1 MNTFFK
7 YAPYKY
13 FITCR
18 VKSKNLP
25 AYIYWHIAFVLIPI
39 IYAYYIQHISFSQFI
54 SGLGIFSILFL
65 LHHALYEIGYLYNDH
80 YSIKNE
86 KNPTIRIHDAVSDSF
101 ILYQMALRGI
111 IVLLGGILIFFFL
124 KSYFIYYLLLV
135 GSTIIAYIAHNV
147 WRNRLLNYF
156 SRLALRIIKLSIIF
170 PVLYFQINTDIS
182 QYLTPLLLFFS
193 LRELYD
199 IIMNAYKYFLKQKNI
214 DIKSI
219 DIERQN
225 GLLQGVYILYMI
237 VIGIFHGFILWNKL
251 YFFFIGYYGIFFL
264 INWKNGLYQLSKYKR

>member
-1 MNTFFK
+1 MNTFLK

-18 VKSKNLP
+18 VKPKNLP
-25 AYIYWHIAFVLIPI
+25 AYIYWHIVFVLIPI

-86 KNPTIRIHDAVSDSF
+86 KNPTIRIHDSVSDSF
-101 ILYQMALRGI
+101 ILYQMGLRGI
-111 IVLLGGILIFFFL
+111 LVFLGGILIFFFL
-124 KSYFIYYLLLV
+124 KSYFIYYLLLI
-135 GSTIIAYIAHNV
+135 GSTIIAYIAHNI

-156 SRLALRIIKLSIIF
+156 SRLSLRIIKLSIIF
-170 PVLYFQINTDIS
+170 PVLYFYINTEIS

-225 GLLQGVYILYMI
+225 GLLQSVYILYMI

-251 YFFFIGYYGIFFL
+251 YFFFIGYYSIFFL

>member
-1 MNTFFK
+1 MNTFLK

-13 FITCR
+13 FIICR
-18 VKSKNLP
+18 VKPKNLP
-25 AYIYWHIAFVLIPI
+25 AYIYWHIVFVLIPI

-54 SGLGIFSILFL
+54 SSLGIFSILFL

-111 IVLLGGILIFFFL
+111 IVFLGGILIFFFL

-170 PVLYFQINTDIS
+170 PVLYFQINTEIS

>member
-1 MNTFFK
+1 MNTFLK

-18 VKSKNLP
+18 VKPKNLP
-25 AYIYWHIAFVLIPI
+25 AYIYWHIVFVLIPI

-86 KNPTIRIHDAVSDSF
+86 KNPTIRIRDTVSDSF

-111 IVLLGGILIFFFL
+111 VVFLGGVLIFFFL

-170 PVLYFQINTDIS
+170 PVLYLQINTEIS

>member
-1 MNTFFK
+1 
-7 YAPYKY
+7 
-13 FITCR
+13 
-18 VKSKNLP
+18 
-25 AYIYWHIAFVLIPI
+25 
-39 IYAYYIQHISFSQFI
+39 
-54 SGLGIFSILFL
+54 
-65 LHHALYEIGYLYNDH
+65 
-80 YSIKNE
+80 
-86 KNPTIRIHDAVSDSF
+86 
-101 ILYQMALRGI
+101 MALRGI
-111 IVLLGGILIFFFL
+111 VVFLGGVLILFFL

-170 PVLYFQINTDIS
+170 PVLYLQINTEIS

-237 VIGIFHGFILWNKL
+237 VIGIFHGFIL
-251 YFFFIGYYGIFFL
+251 
-264 INWKNGLYQLSKYKR
+264 

>member
-1 MNTFFK
+1 MNTFLK

-18 VKSKNLP
+18 VKPKNLP
-25 AYIYWHIAFVLIPI
+25 AYIYWHIVFVLIPI

-54 SGLGIFSILFL
+54 SGLGIFSFLFL

-86 KNPTIRIHDAVSDSF
+86 KNPTIRIRDTVSDSF

-111 IVLLGGILIFFFL
+111 VVFLGGVLIFFFL

-170 PVLYFQINTDIS
+170 PVLYLQINTEIS

>member
-1 MNTFFK
+1 MNTFLK

-18 VKSKNLP
+18 VKPKNLP
-25 AYIYWHIAFVLIPI
+25 AYIYWHIVFVLIPI
-39 IYAYYIQHISFSQFI
+39 IYAYCIQHISFSQFI

-86 KNPTIRIHDAVSDSF
+86 KNPTIRIHDSVSDSF
-101 ILYQMALRGI
+101 ILYQMGLRGI
-111 IVLLGGILIFFFL
+111 LVFLGGILIFFFL
-124 KSYFIYYLLLV
+124 KSYFIYYLLLI

-156 SRLALRIIKLSIIF
+156 SRLSLRIIKLSIIF
-170 PVLYFQINTDIS
+170 PVLYFYINTEIS

-251 YFFFIGYYGIFFL
+251 YFFFIGYYSIFFL

>member
-1 MNTFFK
+1 MNTFLK

-18 VKSKNLP
+18 VKPKNLP
-25 AYIYWHIAFVLIPI
+25 AYIYWHIVFVLIPI

-111 IVLLGGILIFFFL
+111 IVFLGGILIFFFL

-199 IIMNAYKYFLKQKNI
+199 IIMNAYKYFLKQKTI
-214 DIKSI
+214 DIKNI

-225 GLLQGVYILYMI
+225 GLLQGIYIIYMI
-237 VIGIFHGFILWNKL
+237 AMGALHGFVLWNKL
-251 YFFFIGYYGIFFL
+251 YFFFIGYYSIFFL

>member
-1 MNTFFK
+1 MNTFLK

-18 VKSKNLP
+18 VKPKNLP
-25 AYIYWHIAFVLIPI
+25 AYIYWHIVFVLIPI

-86 KNPTIRIHDAVSDSF
+86 KNPTIRIRDTVSDSF

-111 IVLLGGILIFFFL
+111 VVFLGGVLIFFFL

-135 GSTIIAYIAHNV
+135 GSTIIAYITHNV

-170 PVLYFQINTDIS
+170 PVLYLQINTEIS

-251 YFFFIGYYGIFFL
+251 YFFFIGYYSIFFL

>member
-1 MNTFFK
+1 MNTFLK

-18 VKSKNLP
+18 VKPKNLP
-25 AYIYWHIAFVLIPI
+25 AYIYWHIVFVLIPI

-86 KNPTIRIHDAVSDSF
+86 KNPTIRIRDTVSDSF

-111 IVLLGGILIFFFL
+111 VVFLGGVLIFFFL

-170 PVLYFQINTDIS
+170 PVLYFQINTEIS

>member
-1 MNTFFK
+1 MNTFLK

-18 VKSKNLP
+18 VKPKNLP
-25 AYIYWHIAFVLIPI
+25 AYIYWHIVFVLIPI

-86 KNPTIRIHDAVSDSF
+86 KNPTIRIRDTVSDSF

-111 IVLLGGILIFFFL
+111 VVFLGGVLIFFFL

-170 PVLYFQINTDIS
+170 PVLYLQINTEIS

-251 YFFFIGYYGIFFL
+251 YFFFIGYYSIFFL

>member
-1 MNTFFK
+1 MNTFLK

-18 VKSKNLP
+18 VKPKNLP
-25 AYIYWHIAFVLIPI
+25 AYIYWHIVFVLIPI
-39 IYAYYIQHISFSQFI
+39 IYAYYTQHISFSQLI

-111 IVLLGGILIFFFL
+111 VVFLGGVLIFFFL

-170 PVLYFQINTDIS
+170 PVLYFQINTEIS

>member
-1 MNTFFK
+1 MNTFLK

-18 VKSKNLP
+18 VKPKNLP
-25 AYIYWHIAFVLIPI
+25 AYIYWHIVFVLIPI

-65 LHHALYEIGYLYNDH
+65 LHHALYEIVYLYNDH

-86 KNPTIRIHDAVSDSF
+86 KNPTIRIRDTVSDSF
-101 ILYQMALRGI
+101 ILYQMVLRGI
-111 IVLLGGILIFFFL
+111 VVFLGGVLIFFFL

-170 PVLYFQINTDIS
+170 PVLYLQINTEIS